1 MHMKKYNFYLTILI
15 MLLAFLL
22 LISLTSLFDYFLKQP
37 EFNLTSVFS
46 MQTLQT
52 FLLIALFFTFYI
64 FRKNLFKEKILFEKY
79 EIFYNCLENSSE
91 LGLLLLDEQGKVL
104 FSNASIN
111 NILGVDIT
119 SSFNLFDYLPIK
131 NIIDKNINFQERG
144 ELFLSEVKSSQDC
157 KVSFDLWLKQI
168 EIDHQS
174 AFLTLIKRHKINKS
188 EAILRALFDKT
199 NDMIVIIDK
208 NGLVIDFNSAFLTHY
223 GLKSEEVL
231 NKYLLNVIF
240 KNETNDPTIES
251 QRQKIEDK
259 FKKIIET
266 GDVSLIPET
275 IKGNLTLKGNKTHI
289 LKKPFRI
296 DLDYGEYFFASVT
309 TDITELQNLIDQ
321 LNELNSQLENKVKE
335 KTEELAKTIVD
346 LQEANKKL
354 AEEIEKRKVFEE
366 ELKKSEENYWN
377 FIDNLPVGVYRTNLD
392 GNFIIANRTLA
403 RILGCKDV
411 EELKRFSAT
420 EFYKTREKRN
430 EVLQQHSQEKQN
442 LVKVETELIT
452 KDGRRIFVNDYGRSL
467 FNQETGEVLFDGV
480 IVDVT
485 EKYQIEKELE
495 KNEKRFRELFEN
507 LNEILF
513 QMTEEGEILLVSP
526 SVEEVLG
533 FNPEELKGT
542 KFSNLLEKPNWF
554 ERIKE
559 ILLEKN
565 EARSVLISFKTSNNK
580 IRFLKGDFFLFEPEP
595 GIQYIQTLLRDVTD
609 EIENQ
614 NFMSSIFTIFRT
626 FNQERDLFEIA
637 DNIMKALE
645 YLTNVRNFIFGLV
658 DEEDNSLKIIKH
670 IDRFGNRFFKLS
682 LSDDNH
688 PIIECI
694 HNQKI
699 SLYQDKD
706 LDSFWFDKRFQP
718 PSALVTIP
726 LLSRSGVI
734 GVIAI
739 YSYSSEKLL
748 TKAHT
753 YYLNTLAE
761 QISLGLERKLLADK
775 LRVQLKLFEVLIES
789 IPYPIYYRDL
799 INKKYRFCNSAYEVF
814 AERPKAEIIG
824 KTPDEIFDKEIAEFL
839 YEKDDEVISKQSTQA
854 YELIKSDSKGERKIY
869 LSIRSPIIIEQLN
882 EKAVVGILIDIT
894 ERRQY
899 EEELQKALEYNK
911 LILDL
916 VPVAIFTIDT
926 DTKIT
931 SWNKFAEEIT
941 GYTFEEVVGN
951 SCFLCDNINVFRR
964 CEIIDRQYDSTPFEK
979 VMKFKNKSG
988 RELIISKKATQ
999 LRDRNGNLIGGIEVF
1014 EDITLKEE
1022 FQRRLSY
1029 LAETNSRLATISN
1042 LAINV
1047 EDKETLIDVLL
1058 PVVLQIS
1065 NSKGVCFIEG
1075 SQIHENFTLTRL
1087 IDYKFNEK
1095 QISSLFVPIEKF
1107 INTYLGKVFLQRES
1121 LVIDSASED
1130 RLIAEL
1136 SFLNGERLVI
1146 VPLQSGEEVY
1156 GLLIVYGK
1164 EEEYTEGE
1172 ISSIERFALIF
1183 ATNVDR
1189 IRYQSE
1195 LQNLLIK
1202 QFQINELHSNFINL
1216 ISHEYR
1222 TPLQAVILS
1231 AEILKKHFDKLTP
1244 EQKEKQFQR
1253 IEKAVKEMNDMLE
1266 NVILFNKL
1274 SQPQERV
1281 NFELVDSKVF
1291 FESLLRD
1298 YILYYQDTAKI
1309 NFKIHTKQKKVNV
1322 DYKLLQII
1330 FGNIISNGVKY
1341 SQPNPEIDIDI
1352 NILNDK
1358 IHLKFRDNGIG
1369 ISKEEI
1375 PYIFEPFYRG
1385 KNIKTISGTGL
1396 GLSIVKNA
1404 VDLLGGHINVES
1416 ELGKGTTFEIELP
1429 LM

>member
-1 MHMKKYNFYLTILI
+1 MKKFNYNSSLFSILLI
-15 MLLAFLL
+15 FSLL
-22 LISLTSLFDYFLKQP
+22 LSLVSLFDQILKQTP
-37 EFNLTSVFS
+37 LNYSFLFS
-46 MQTLQT
+46 TP
-52 FLLIALFFTFYI
+52 FLLTIILLFTFSFHYFSSKVIKEELNSCIKQKSI
-64 FRKNLFKEKILFEKY
+64 FDSISDLSSIGIIFANYQGEILFANNGAK
-79 EIFYNCLENSSE
+79 EILNISS
-91 LGLLLLDEQGKVL
+91 
-104 FSNASIN
+104 STNP
-111 NILGVDIT
+111 
-119 SSFNLFDYLPIK
+119 NLFDYLPLRNEIE
-131 NIIDKNINFQERG
+131 NDKKFLETG
-144 ELFLSEVKSSQDC
+144 ETYFRTNELNAVEGTVEIFCKDATFLDEPG
-157 KVSFDLWLKQI
+157 L
-168 EIDHQS
+168 
-174 AFLTLIKRHKINKS
+174 LIFINKS
-188 EAILRALFDKT
+188 TPKSRTEAMYQALLDVMDTAVVFVNKDGYIVSCNNAFLNFFD
-199 NDMIVIIDK
+199 IDK
-208 NGLVIDFNSAFLTHY
+208 KEILETTILEGFFKIPTVKRLPEERKNY
-223 GLKSEEVL
+223 LK
-231 NKYLLNVIF
+231 N
-240 KNETNDPTIES
+240 
-251 QRQKIEDK
+251 
-259 FKKIIET
+259 KIIEILT
-266 GDVSLIPET
+266 NGDISKFPKVF
-275 IKGNLTLKGNKTHI
+275 KGKFIKGNKTYHFI
-289 LKKPFRI
+289 QRLFKI
-296 DLDYGEYFFASVT
+296 DLVDGDYLIAGLV

-321 LNELNSQLENKVKE
+321 LNELNLQLDNKVKE

-354 AEEIEKRKVFEE
+354 AEEIEKRKVFEK

-377 FIDNLPVGVYRTNLD
+377 FIDNLPVGVYRTTLD

-411 EELKRFSAT
+411 EELKRVSAI

-467 FNQETGEVLFDGV
+467 FNQETGEVLIDGI

-485 EKYQIEKELE
+485 DKYQIEKELE

-533 FNPEELKGT
+533 FKPEELKGEN
-542 KFSNLLEKPNWF
+542 FSNLLEKPNWF

-559 ILLEKN
+559 ILLEKK
-565 EARSVLISFKTSNNK
+565 EARSVLISFKTSNNE

-645 YLTNVRNFIFGLV
+645 YLTNVRNFIFGVV

-682 LSDDNH
+682 LSDDSN
-688 PIIECI
+688 PIIKCI

-706 LDSFWFDKRFQP
+706 LDSFWFDKRYQP

-734 GVIAI
+734 GVMAI

-748 TKAHT
+748 PKAQT

-761 QISLGLERKLLADK
+761 QISLGLERKLIADK

-789 IPYPIYYRDL
+789 LPYPIYYRDL
-799 INKKYRFCNSAYEVF
+799 VNKKYRFCNSPFEVF

-899 EEELQKALEYNK
+899 EEELQKALEFNK
-911 LILDL
+911 SILDL

-926 DTKIT
+926 DLNIT
-931 SWNKFAEEIT
+931 SWNKFAEKIT

-951 SCFLCDNINVFRR
+951 NCFFCDNINAFHR
-964 CEIIDRQYDSTPFEK
+964 CEIIDRQYDSAQFEK
-979 VMKFKNKSG
+979 VMKLKNKSG
-988 RELIISKKATQ
+988 KELIISKKATQ
-999 LRDRNGNLIGGIEVF
+999 LRDRNGNLIGAIEVF

-1075 SQIHENFTLTRL
+1075 NQIHENYTLTRL
-1087 IDYKFNEK
+1087 INYKFNEK
-1095 QISSLFVPIEKF
+1095 QISSLFVPVEKF
-1107 INTYLGKVFLQRES
+1107 VNTYLGKVFLQRES

-1136 SFLNGERLVI
+1136 SFLNGERLVV

-1156 GLLIVYGK
+1156 GFLIVYGK
-1164 EEEYTEGE
+1164 EVEYSEEE
-1172 ISSIERFALIF
+1172 ISSIERFAMIF

-1253 IEKAVKEMNDMLE
+1253 IEKAVKEMNNMLE
-1266 NVILFNKL
+1266 NVILYNKL

-1281 NFELVDSKVF
+1281 NLELVDSKVF

-1309 NFKIHTKQKKVNV
+1309 NFKIHTKQKKVKV

-1375 PYIFEPFYRG
+1375 SYIFEPSYRG